1 MCSNARAGQARC
13 DELQHTVTEALQEAE
28 ISSIILGQDDSGQI
42 RLKPLEEEFS
52 RADTVVVVLCFDQ
65 EWGWASSITKELGQ
79 TMGQQGAKT
88 RILVTG
94 PEDRKK
100 GKFVPAF
107 KFKTVVGVTPDNRVP
122 IKEVADEIKKI
133 VGGIA

>member
-1 MCSNARAGQARC
+1 
-13 DELQHTVTEALQEAE
+13 V
-28 ISSIILGQDDSGQI
+28 
-42 RLKPLEEEFS
+42 F
-52 RADTVVVVLCFDQ
+52 CFDQ
-65 EWGWASSITKELGQ
+65 EWGWAYRITKELGQ
-79 TMGQQGAKT
+79 TMGERAKT

-100 GKFVPAF
+100 GKFAPAF

-133 VGGIA
+133 VGGGA

>member
-1 MCSNARAGQARC
+1 
-13 DELQHTVTEALQEAE
+13 
-28 ISSIILGQDDSGQI
+28 
-42 RLKPLEEEFS
+42 
-52 RADTVVVVLCFDQ
+52 
-65 EWGWASSITKELGQ
+65 
-79 TMGQQGAKT
+79 
-88 RILVTG
+88 LVTG

>member
-1 MCSNARAGQARC
+1 
-13 DELQHTVTEALQEAE
+13 
-28 ISSIILGQDDSGQI
+28 
-42 RLKPLEEEFS
+42 
-52 RADTVVVVLCFDQ
+52 
-65 EWGWASSITKELGQ
+65 
-79 TMGQQGAKT
+79 MGHQGAKT

-100 GKFVPAF
+100 GKFLPAF